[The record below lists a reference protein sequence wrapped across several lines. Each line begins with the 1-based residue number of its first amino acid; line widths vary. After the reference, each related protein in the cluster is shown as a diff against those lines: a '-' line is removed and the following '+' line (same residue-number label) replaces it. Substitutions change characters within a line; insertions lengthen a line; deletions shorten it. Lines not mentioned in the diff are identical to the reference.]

1 MQINVL
7 CTDLLLATASRTL
20 AGNIRL
26 TYRKIP
32 LVRLKF
38 SIELNY
44 EIDQPGCDFIF
55 SIHAAQTRLQ
65 SVVNESLVISQ
76 ILLSNLHT
84 DPVTNTRLLR
94 LKAFAGPLML
104 RYDATVD
111 IDHYTSPPE
120 QISEIAVANLPGSV
134 LPYIY
139 PSRYCQSDR
148 LHRLAVKEFGHLRQ
162 GYSRV
167 QAIRDSVLNRVT
179 FRSNSS
185 TGNTTAVDT
194 LVEEVGVCRD
204 FAHLMIALCRAVNIP
219 ARFVTGID
227 YGADPFLGPTDF
239 HAYVEVYLSDRWYIF
254 DPSGVA
260 IPMGFVRICT
270 GRDAA
275 DSAFATIFGGVRG
288 VAPVINIEAIPNA
301 AGELIVPQHV
311 PYALSTDKAI

>member
-1 MQINVL
+1 MI
-7 CTDLLLATASRTL
+7 
-20 AGNIRL
+20 
-26 TYRKIP
+26 
-32 LVRLKF
+32 RLKF
-38 SIELNY
+38 AIELNY

-65 SVVNESLVISQ
+65 TVVNESLLISQ
-76 ILLSNLHT
+76 NLPSNLYT
-84 DPVTNTRLLR
+84 DPLTHTRFLR
-94 LKAFAGPLML
+94 LNASPGSL
-104 RYDATVD
+104 RVRYEAIIDL
-111 IDHYTSPPE
+111 DHYSAPTE
-120 QISEIAVANLPGSV
+120 QLYEMSVASLPGPV

-148 LHRLAVKEFGHLRQ
+148 LHRLAVKEFGHLWH

-167 QAIRDSVLNRVT
+167 QAIRDWVLNRVT

-227 YGADPFLGPTDF
+227 YGADPILGPTDF

-275 DSAFATIFGGVRG
+275 DSAFATLFGGVRG
-288 VAPVINIEAIPNA
+288 TAPLITIEAVLNA
-301 AGELIVPQHV
+301 QGELNVPRHV
-311 PYALSTDKAI
+311 NYALSTDGEEVSKIAG